1 MNVQMPAGCK
11 AGTGS
16 DHPCAQLCYRGM
28 KQKQGDLRP
37 LTPHPHP
44 HQTPTSVPRTSYHQ
58 LSPNYLLI
66 GNSSLFKG
74 ILQRTNRFEDLT
86 LVSSP
91 PEEMGAFVVKFKLTK
106 AGPGKE
112 AGSMLDKL
120 QLQHQLP
127 KGQLPPG
134 TFDESLRKTAS
145 PSMGKDPGY
154 TQREASNCS
163 LSPFLLTVL
172 RGFQNVHVAV

>member
-1 MNVQMPAGCK
+1 
-11 AGTGS
+11 
-16 DHPCAQLCYRGM
+16 
-28 KQKQGDLRP
+28 
-37 LTPHPHP
+37 
-44 HQTPTSVPRTSYHQ
+44 
-58 LSPNYLLI
+58 
-66 GNSSLFKG
+66 
-74 ILQRTNRFEDLT
+74 
-86 LVSSP
+86 
-91 PEEMGAFVVKFKLTK
+91 MGAFVVKFKLTK
-106 AGPGKE
+106 AAPGKE

-163 LSPFLLTVL
+163 LPPFC
-172 RGFQNVHVAV
+172 